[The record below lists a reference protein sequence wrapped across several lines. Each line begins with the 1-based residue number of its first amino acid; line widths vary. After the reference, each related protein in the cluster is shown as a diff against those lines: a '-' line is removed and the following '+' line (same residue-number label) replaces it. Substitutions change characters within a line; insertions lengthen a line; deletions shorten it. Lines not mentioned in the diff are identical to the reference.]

1 MNQEYTNLLLL
12 HGCNVLF
19 KLIDKRS
26 HVQLIYRVIDELPT
40 INRLGLSP
48 HDEIEKIKSTVMEK
62 VDSSYTGIDNM
73 VETTKKSLE
82 RHGFIYI
89 NPTSLTLDDIVKQR
103 NYAKN
108 CGECRP
114 GDAVHEQLTLLN
126 EACEVL
132 ERVVKYS
139 DVPHLI
145 NYMLQC
151 ITVEEYRTVG
161 LCCAAIRGLKSI
173 QQEMHAKF
181 LDKMWDLQ
189 QRIEGVLSSEH
200 ARDIFMIEIDAACRP
215 EKEEQRRETK
225 SEVSMDDA
233 KALLWRCLETMTNV
247 LKRTPDVYVQEMI
260 WNAMHAIPRSD
271 YNCPI
276 TPKDLI
282 DRLSVMN
289 NDQRRALQFKDMDD
303 QIKQLRDAID
313 TYVLQY
319 DRKAQ
324 PEPELS
330 LLVSMLVD
338 TKDIL
343 FNVDYAMTKEKINAI
358 LDRAQSLVPRDVR
371 SYVLFIISELHDM
384 NSANKIDTFKVHNEY
399 GRITAAVKTVKFD

>member
-82 RHGFIYI
+82 RH
-89 NPTSLTLDDIVKQR
+89 NATDDNGQR
-103 NYAKN
+103 
-108 CGECRP
+108 
-114 GDAVHEQLTLLN
+114 GDSFNEQRVLLA
-126 EACEVL
+126 EARGVL
-132 ERVVKYS
+132 KRVVKYS

-200 ARDIFMIEIDAACRP
+200 ASDVFMAELDAKCRP

-358 LDRAQSLVPRDVR
+358 LDRAQRLVPRDVR

-384 NSANKIDTFKVHNEY
+384 NSTNKIDTFKVHNEY
-399 GRITAAVKTVKFD
+399 GRIIAAVKTIKFD